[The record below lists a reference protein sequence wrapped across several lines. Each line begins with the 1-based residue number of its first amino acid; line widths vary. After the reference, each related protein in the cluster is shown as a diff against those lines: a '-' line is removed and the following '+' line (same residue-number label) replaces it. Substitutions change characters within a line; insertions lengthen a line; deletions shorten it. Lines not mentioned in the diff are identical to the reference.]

1 MNVYRIINRNGK
13 TVRLCELS
21 WRGPWIQT
29 PKYSQLTV
37 HHRQVFFFVLNSTQ
51 LIILYILSNH
61 PEYLFSST
69 FFSHFYFF
77 PQVCG
82 FFFKKRWGSQADKY
96 ILWQLAIIQFSIGS
110 SVSCLW
116 GWFKFGSFRKALV
129 PCSFSHNLSRWQESW
144 EESETDRKGSSARR
158 FSRAKALGNLYDP
171 SSDYH

>member
-1 MNVYRIINRNGK
+1 MEKQWDYVNSVGGGPGSRPPNIA
-13 TVRLCELS
+13 S
-21 WRGPWIQT
+21 WQFTTG
-29 PKYSQLTV
+29 S
-37 HHRQVFFFVLNSTQ
+37 FFCCCFVLNSTQ
-51 LIILYILSNH
+51 LITLYILSNH
-61 PEYLFSST
+61 PEYLFNST
-69 FFSHFYFF
+69 FFPTFIFF

-144 EESETDRKGSSARR
+144 EESETDRKGSLVRR
-158 FSRAKALGNLYDP
+158 FSGEKALGNLYDP
-171 SSDYH
+171 SSDHHK

>member
-21 WRGPWIQT
+21 WRGPWVQT

-37 HHRQVFFFVLNSTQ
+37 HHRQ
-51 LIILYILSNH
+51 
-61 PEYLFSST
+61 LFSCFEFNSAH
-69 FFSHFYFF
+69 HFYTFWATILNICSVIHFFPLLFF
-77 PQVCG
+77 PQVYG
-82 FFFKKRWGSQADKY
+82 FFFKKRQGSQPDKY

-129 PCSFSHNLSRWQESW
+129 PCSFSHNFSQRQESW
-144 EESETDRKGSSARR
+144 EESEKDRKGSSARR
-158 FSRAKALGNLYDP
+158 FSREKALGNLYDP
-171 SSDYH
+171 SSDHHK